1 MDIFM
6 PTIIDHCTPCV
17 CAQGKGHASMWNML
31 INNISMTMQEF
42 QSVSADYAVLATST
56 DSREWTEFCSIY
68 NSDATQVPVANAPLV
83 GNKLEAVYSDEDI
96 FGCTDLSP
104 NDTVDGK
111 ALIVNRGNCTFVQKA
126 LVAQSAGARLVVV
139 VYNESQVWTVPDLQ
153 VDKNETPINIPV
165 LLISNVTG
173 ENIWVS
179 MKLFSRSVIIIIIV
193 IVVLRI

>member
-1 MDIFM
+1 MEHMIVIDI
-6 PTIIDHCTPCV
+6 
-17 CAQGKGHASMWNML
+17 
-31 INNISMTMQEF
+31 ISMTMQEF

-56 DSREWTEFCSIY
+56 DSSEWTEFCSIY
-68 NSDATQVPVANAPLV
+68 NSDSTQVPVANAPVV
-83 GNKLEAVYSDEDI
+83 GNKLQAVYSDEDI

-104 NDTVDGK
+104 TDIDVDK

-126 LVAQSAGARLVVV
+126 LVAQSAGARLLMV

-153 VDKNETPINIPV
+153 VDKNETPVNIPV

-173 ENIWVS
+173 ENIMVS
-179 MKLFSRSVIIIIIV
+179 IKLFTCSIIVIIIID